1 MNKRIVTKMLSL
13 ALSLT
18 LCLAV
23 FGGCVGRDGHGGG
36 KIDTTKTQLYVNTFY
51 AGLGDDWLK
60 RYKDEF
66 EKFYAETSFEE
77 GKKGVEIIIDYSYSS
92 GYSQLEQI
100 VSSRAEVIWGEAAKH
115 TQIAAGGIAYP
126 ITDLIDKPLTEFG
139 EDATIADKIEKEL
152 LDYYKAFDGNVYVLP
167 WFDYLKGVI
176 YDIDIFEGK
185 QSAGHGFYIAKD
197 GGFTNGLEG
206 SPEKSA
212 GPNNIPGDYDDGLP
226 STHDEFTD
234 MMNEMVICGITP
246 FTLAGSTTYV
256 DSLFID
262 LWMNEEGE
270 EALLNYTFD
279 GTATDLIDVATDGT
293 ITEIS
298 PTQITNENAYMI
310 YKQAGRYRA
319 YQYAKWFVSNPSYF
333 TEESF
338 SLSQNHVQSLR
349 ELLYNA
355 VDRPGKQKPAMA
367 VNGVWWEGEANTIF
381 QDMEAMDSK
390 FSKANRRFGWMALPF
405 YNQAQSGQSR
415 QQVLA
420 TEQETCV
427 FISKNIAPEKLDL
440 AKKFLQFT
448 STDAMIVAHAEENGA
463 PRSLKVQDISILE
476 NSEKLTTFG
485 KSVVEGMSK
494 SKLIYPVSTN
504 KFQWHAGLNLHGLF
518 NQATVGAKPYTS
530 PTRAMYENPSLTA
543 IDYFNG
549 IYTTNYNKWQN
560 LLDTYRE

>member
-1 MNKRIVTKMLSL
+1 MNKKIVTKMLSL
-13 ALSLT
+13 VLSLT

-23 FGGCVGRDGHGGG
+23 LGGCFGRGDGSGGQ
-36 KIDTTKTQLYVNTFY
+36 IDKTKTQLYVNTFY

-60 RYKDEF
+60 RYKSEF
-66 EKFYAETSFEE
+66 EEFYQDKSFED
-77 GKKGVEIIIDYSYSS
+77 GKTGVEIIIDYSYSS

-139 EDATIADKIEKEL
+139 EDATIADKIEPEL
-152 LDYYKAFDGNVYVLP
+152 LDYYKAFNGNVYVLP

-185 QSAGHGFYIAKD
+185 QTNGQGFYIAKD
-197 GGFTNGLEG
+197 GGFTNGLAG

-226 STHDEFTD
+226 ATYDEFTA
-234 MMNEMVICGITP
+234 MMNFMVICGITP

-279 GTATDLIDVATDGT
+279 GIATDLIDVAADGT
-293 ITEIS
+293 ITKL
-298 PTQITNENAYMI
+298 PDTKITNENAYMV
-310 YKQAGRYRA
+310 YKQEGRYRA
-319 YQYAKWFVSNPSYF
+319 YQYARWFTSNPAYF
-333 TEESF
+333 TEDSF
-338 SLSQNHVQSLR
+338 SLSQSHVQSLR
-349 ELLYNA
+349 ELLYNQ

-381 QDMEAMDSK
+381 QDMEAMDK
-390 FSKANRRFGWMALPF
+390 KYGKMNRRFGWMPLPF
-405 YNQAQSGQSR
+405 FSQAQAGETR
-415 QQVLA
+415 QQILG

-427 FISKNIAPEKLDL
+427 FISKNIAPEKLEL

-463 PRSLKVQDISILE
+463 PRSLKVQDLSMLE
-476 NSEKLTTFG
+476 NSKKLTTFG

-494 SKLIYPVSTN
+494 SKLLYPVSTN
-504 KFQWHAGLNLHGLF
+504 KFQWHVGYNLNALF
-518 NQATVGAKPYTS
+518 NVATVGAKPYS
-530 PTRAMYENPSLTA
+530 SLTRAMYENPSLTA

-549 IYTTNYNKWQN
+549 IYTTNQVKWQN
-560 LLDTYRE
+560 LLDTYKE